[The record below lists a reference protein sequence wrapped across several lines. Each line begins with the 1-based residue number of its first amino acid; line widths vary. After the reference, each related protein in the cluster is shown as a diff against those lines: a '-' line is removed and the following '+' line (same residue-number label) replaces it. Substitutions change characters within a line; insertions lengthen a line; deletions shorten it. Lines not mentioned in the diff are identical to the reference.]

1 MNDVA
6 ADTASTITDGT
17 APSADDAAIGRRGAA
32 HPARDAG
39 SRPGRNGESAAVQR
53 RRPSPPAFGPTE
65 APSRRR
71 GATAGSKA
79 RR

>member
-1 MNDVA
+1 MSDVA

-17 APSADDAAIGRRGAA
+17 ARSAEDAATGRRGAA
-32 HPARDAG
+32 RPARDTG
-39 SRPGRNGESAAVQR
+39 SRPGRNGKGAAVQR

-71 GATAGSKA
+71 GATACSKA